1 MVDDMTPEISRV
13 IGDTEAKLRFVR
25 DTLIQFH
32 TIEDIAMFSMA
43 MLHSI
48 IPTDKIALAVIE
60 GSILKSVST
69 IGRRVFMDLSLDRPS
84 INARAVKSKQTQLVN
99 DTSLD
104 PDYFPGAGRDAVT
117 MLSELCVPMIHRGKV
132 LGTIN
137 FECLQ
142 PGCFSEE
149 DARVAEAFT
158 REIAEAVH
166 RVRGDAPTPGGP
178 QELRRVMSRS
188 TMDNYHE
195 ILKVIYDGEK
205 VLNRILYRVAIPWKR
220 GKEMVNNLVAIGYL
234 TKEKISAARY
244 IYKITDEGV
253 EAMKNYD
260 DITENP
266 PP

>member
-1 MVDDMTPEISRV
+1 MTRKISRV
-13 IGDTEAKLRFVR
+13 NGDIEAKHSFMK
-25 DTLIQFH
+25 DTLARLDSL
-32 TIEDIAMFSMA
+32 EDVAMFA
-43 MLHSI
+43 TTTLYSI
-48 IPTDKIALAVIE
+48 IPTEKIALAVIE

-69 IGRRVFMDLSLDRPS
+69 IGRRVFMDLTLDQPS

-99 DTSLD
+99 DTRMD
-104 PDYFPGAGRDAVT
+104 PDYFPSNGCDAVT

-137 FECLQ
+137 FECRQ

-166 RVRGDAPTPGGP
+166 RVQGDEPPGGI
-178 QELRRVMSRS
+178 QESRRVKSRS
-188 TMDNYHE
+188 TMNNYHE
-195 ILKVIYDGEK
+195 ILKVIYDDEK
-205 VLNRILYRVAIPWKR
+205 VLNRIIYRVAIPWKR

-234 TKEKISAARY
+234 TREKISAARY

-253 EAMKNYD
+253 EAMKKYD
-260 DITENP
+260 DIIENLNI
-266 PP
+266 